1 MARLDARMCDV
12 CWMAAQIK
20 TGMIVLFPGWLTHQA
35 LLGSHVSHN
44 AYIAVVH
51 SRLLKCTAVKAHS
64 AAGLAP

>member
-1 MARLDARMCDV
+1 MPHDARCMARLDARMYV
-12 CWMAAQIK
+12 GMAAQIK

-51 SRLLKCTAVKAHS
+51 SSSS
-64 AAGLAP
+64 ARDSA